1 MANGRHH
8 DFDRQMTLNCKN
20 NHTNDIR
27 VFKLGKNE
35 VLHKILGLL
44 CQKFNMAA
52 AILDLWKYTY

>member
-1 MANGRHH
+1 MAAILT
-8 DFDRQMTLNCKN
+8 TLNCKN

-44 CQKFNMAA
+44 CQKFKMAA
-52 AILDLWKYTY
+52 AILDLWKYAY